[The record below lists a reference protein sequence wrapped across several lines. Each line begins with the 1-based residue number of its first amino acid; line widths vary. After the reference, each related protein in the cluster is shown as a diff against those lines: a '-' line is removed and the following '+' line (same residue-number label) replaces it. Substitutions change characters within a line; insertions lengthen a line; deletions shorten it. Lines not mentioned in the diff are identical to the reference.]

1 MSYHADGDM
10 QSEPLEEE
18 PIISHGQFFDDG
30 RRWCSGCQAPRRF
43 VMPRLESTWKEK
55 ACLECTA
62 LWPEYNEEFM
72 QNLQD
77 DDLFIDQF
85 DMPAIN

>member
-1 MSYHADGDM
+1 MLHHPGDN
-10 QSEPLEEE
+10 ECLDEEDNE
-18 PIISHGQFFDDG
+18 PIINHGQFFDDG
-30 RRWCSGCQAPRRF
+30 RRWCSGCQGPKRF
-43 VMPRLESTWKEK
+43 LMPKNGSTWKEK

-72 QNLQD
+72 QHLHD
-77 DDLFIDQF
+77 DEGFIDQF